1 MVCCTA
7 GARCSTR
14 CRTLS
19 ATTRFSP
26 CWCATRA
33 EDALVT
39 EVFINLNFKFRRS
52 NHSGGTQKVIVGDG
66 AARKVFP
73 QGKPAGLAG
82 RHGHDYFCRADR
94 DREDEEKHPKNLYSA
109 FLLVRIEIKFN
120 YFGLEDIFVFGLQK
134 LNLSLDQR
142 IERRVVI
149 DNGSRSEIVPLFH
162 LPGGFLGRGDVFLR
176 REILV
181 PRRPGIDQ
189 CLRSLLVHL
198 LLRGA

>member
-1 MVCCTA
+1 MRWRVCCTA

-19 ATTRFSP
+19 ATTRFRP

-52 NHSGGTQKVIVGDG
+52 NHSGGTQMVIVGDG

-73 QGKPAGLAG
+73 PGKPAGLAG

-109 FLLVRIEIKFN
+109 FR
-120 YFGLEDIFVFGLQK
+120 VFS
-134 LNLSLDQR
+134 NLSDEAKPL
-142 IERRVVI
+142 ISYRRFTPCI
-149 DNGSRSEIVPLFH
+149 RFDGTEGTCRSGMSSYLFRC
-162 LPGGFLGRGDVFLR
+162 GCM
-176 REILV
+176 
-181 PRRPGIDQ
+181 PR
-189 CLRSLLVHL
+189 
-198 LLRGA
+198 LRG